1 MKKVMIKFL
10 CSVLLIFTLFAACSC
25 SGYKLK
31 KVSFTLNYD
40 RMFFNPPE
48 LTFIRDE
55 YDFNTFLNN
64 NSIFKD
70 DLSDEFEKAN
80 KKYDSDFFKDH
91 YLCAIIIHS
100 DSSQTKGYK
109 LKKVEIENR
118 AAIIHLKADEPKNAS
133 IDKGKYFT
141 YYLALEKGE
150 ITRASLEFDEEK
162 K

>member
-1 MKKVMIKFL
+1 MKKIIAKFL
-10 CSVLLIFTLFAACSC
+10 CSILLIFTIFTACSC

-31 KVSFTLNYD
+31 KVAFTLNYE

-55 YDFNTFLNN
+55 YDFNAFLNN
-64 NSIFKD
+64 STIFKD
-70 DLSDEFEKAN
+70 ELSDKFEKEN
-80 KKYDSDFFKDH
+80 KKYDSKFFEDH
-91 YLCAIIIHS
+91 YLCAIIILS

-109 LKKVEIENR
+109 LKKVEIKDR
-118 AAIIHLKADEPKNAS
+118 AAIIHLKADEPENAS

-150 ITRASLEFDEEK
+150 ITRVSLEFDEEK